1 LQSVNGVKLHD
12 QSGIVKT

>member
-1 LQSVNGVKLHD
+1 LQSVNGVKLHN